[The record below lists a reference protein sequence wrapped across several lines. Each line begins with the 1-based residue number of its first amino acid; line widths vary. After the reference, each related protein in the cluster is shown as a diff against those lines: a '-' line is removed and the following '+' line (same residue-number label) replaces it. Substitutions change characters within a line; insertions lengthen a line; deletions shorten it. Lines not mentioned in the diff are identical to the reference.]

1 MRTQDPTDPVI
12 AATLAYDVAQKAYDR
27 AKVSGRPL
35 HPRARRALAM
45 NLALARHQLNEAVYE
60 FDAIQRAADCMART
74 LPLSGEGDTR

>member
-1 MRTQDPTDPVI
+1 MIDQTDPVI

-60 FDAIQRAADCMART
+60 FDQIQNTSERLAHM
-74 LPLSGEGDTR
+74 LPLQGEGDAR